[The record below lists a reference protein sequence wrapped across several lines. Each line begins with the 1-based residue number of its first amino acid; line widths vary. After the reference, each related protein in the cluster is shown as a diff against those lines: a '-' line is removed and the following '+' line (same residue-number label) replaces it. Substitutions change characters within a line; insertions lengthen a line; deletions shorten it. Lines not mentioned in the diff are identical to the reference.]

1 MQQYYTTPENTH
13 FILPNEKYHCT
24 YSWSQSKCSLITLT
38 IKFHIFLPNNNSTK
52 FNVHQTFVRRLE
64 ENINI
69 DLNLP
74 TCKVVEGNNCTCKL
88 YDILTVIRRRKGKT
102 ALLAG

>member
-1 MQQYYTTPENTH
+1 MPH
-13 FILPNEKYHCT
+13 D
-24 YSWSQSKCSLITLT
+24 
-38 IKFHIFLPNNNSTK
+38 
-52 FNVHQTFVRRLE
+52 E